1 MVETRT
7 TITIDE
13 EIWKKFVA
21 VAVQKFGPKVGEA
34 KKKALEEAI
43 KEWLSKR

>member
-1 MVETRT
+1 MAEIKT

-34 KKKALEEAI
+34 KKKALEGAI
-43 KEWLSKR
+43 EEWLSHA